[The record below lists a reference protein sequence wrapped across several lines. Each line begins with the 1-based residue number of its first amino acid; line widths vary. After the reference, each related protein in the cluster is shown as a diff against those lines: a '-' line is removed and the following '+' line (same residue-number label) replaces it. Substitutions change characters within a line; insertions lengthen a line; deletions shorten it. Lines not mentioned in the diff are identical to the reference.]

1 MSTQT
6 RSRGLAV
13 MSLTIA
19 GLILVSIPI
28 LGHHG
33 TGISYD
39 QDRWVSVTGTVI
51 EFAWKN
57 PHSQLYLAV
66 TDEKGNTVRWGLE
79 MSSPGVMIRQ
89 GWTNRQFKP
98 GDQVT
103 VSVHPSRT
111 GAPVG
116 ECIPCSGT
124 LNGKELPKPLPANEA
139 QPAATDQKQ

>member
-1 MSTQT
+1 MITQS
-6 RSRGLAV
+6 RSRVLIV
-13 MSLTIA
+13 MSLIIV
-19 GLILVSIPI
+19 GLTLVSIPTF
-28 LGHHG
+28 GHHG

-39 QDRWVSVTGTVI
+39 QNIWVPVTGTVL

-66 TDEKGNTVRWGLE
+66 TDDKGNTVRWGIE
-79 MSSPGVMIRQ
+79 MNSPGVMIRQ
-89 GWTNRQFKP
+89 GWTNHQFKP

-116 ECIPCSGT
+116 ECIPCSGL
-124 LNGKELPKPLPANEA
+124 LNGKELPKPTATEER
-139 QPAATDQKQ
+139 QPAAPEEKQ

>member
-1 MSTQT
+1 MRTQT
-6 RSRGLAV
+6 RSRALVV
-13 MSLTIA
+13 MSLTII
-19 GLILVSIPI
+19 GLILVSIPTF
-28 LGHHG
+28 GHHG

-39 QDRWVSVTGTVI
+39 QDKWVAVTGTVL

-66 TDEKGNTVRWGLE
+66 TDDKGNTVRWGLE

-116 ECIPCSGT
+116 ECIPCAGI
-124 LNGKELPKPLPANEA
+124 LNGKELPKPTPANEG
-139 QPAATDQKQ
+139 PPTATDQKP

>member
-1 MSTQT
+1 MRTQMRGRVLIVVLLT
-6 RSRGLAV
+6 IIGLA
-13 MSLTIA
+13 
-19 GLILVSIPI
+19 LVSMPTF
-28 LGHHG
+28 GHHG

-39 QDRWVSVTGTVI
+39 QDKWVSVTGIVL

-66 TDEKGNTVRWGLE
+66 TDDKGNTVRWGLE

-89 GWTNRQFKP
+89 GWNNRQFKP

-124 LNGKELPKPLPANEA
+124 LNGKELPKPTPANERS
-139 QPAATDQKQ
+139 ATAPEEKQ

>member
-1 MSTQT
+1 MKAQT
-6 RSRGLAV
+6 RRKGLAV
-13 MSLTIA
+13 MSLTIV

-39 QDRWVSVTGTVI
+39 QDKWVAVTGTVI

-66 TDEKGNTVRWGLE
+66 TDDKGNTVRWGLE

-89 GWTNRQFKP
+89 GWTNRQFKA

-103 VSVHPSRT
+103 LSVHPSRT

-116 ECIPCSGT
+116 ECIPCVGT
-124 LNGKELPKPLPANEA
+124 LNGKELPRPPANER
-139 QPAATDQKQ
+139 PAAAAEEKQ

>member
-1 MSTQT
+1 MKAQT
-6 RSRGLAV
+6 RWKGLAV
-13 MSLTIA
+13 MSLTIV

-39 QDRWVSVTGTVI
+39 QDKWVAVTGTVI

-103 VSVHPSRT
+103 VNVHPSRT

-116 ECIPCSGT
+116 ECIPCAGT
-124 LNGKELPKPLPANEA
+124 LNGKELPKPLPANEP
-139 QPAATDQKQ
+139 QPPADQKQ

>member
-39 QDRWVSVTGTVI
+39 QDKWVAVTGTVI

-66 TDEKGNTVRWGLE
+66 TDDKGNTVRWGLE

-89 GWTNRQFKP
+89 GWNNRQFKP

-124 LNGKELPKPLPANEA
+124 LNGKELPKPTPANERS
-139 QPAATDQKQ
+139 ATALEEKQ

>member
-1 MSTQT
+1 MRTQT
-6 RSRGLAV
+6 RNRALVV
-13 MSLTIA
+13 MSLIIIA
-19 GLILVSIPI
+19 LILVSIPTF
-28 LGHHG
+28 GHHG

-39 QDRWVSVTGTVI
+39 QDVWVSVTGTVL

-57 PHSQLYLAV
+57 PHSQLYIAV

-89 GWTNRQFKP
+89 GWTNRQFKA

-103 VSVHPSRT
+103 LSVHPSRT

-116 ECIPCSGT
+116 ECIPCVGT
-124 LNGKELPKPLPANEA
+124 LNGKELPRPPANER
-139 QPAATDQKQ
+139 PATAGEEKQ

>member
-1 MSTQT
+1 MRTQT
-6 RSRGLAV
+6 RGRALLV
-13 MSLTIA
+13 MALTII
-19 GLILVSIPI
+19 GLVLVAIPSF
-28 LGHHG
+28 GHHG

-39 QDRWVSVTGTVI
+39 QDKWVPVTGTVL

-66 TDEKGNTVRWGLE
+66 TDDKGNTVRYGIE
-79 MSSPGVMIRQ
+79 MNSPGVMIRQ

-103 VSVHPSRT
+103 VNVHPSRT

-116 ECIPCSGT
+116 ECIPCTGT
-124 LNGKELPKPLPANEA
+124 LNGIELPKPAPANEA
-139 QPAATDQKQ
+139 QPAADGK

>member
-1 MSTQT
+1 MRIHT
-6 RSRGLAV
+6 RSKGWRVIPITIIGL
-13 MSLTIA
+13 T
-19 GLILVSIPI
+19 LVSIPTF
-28 LGHHG
+28 GHHG

-39 QDRWVSVTGTVI
+39 QDKWVTVTGTVL

-66 TDEKGNTVRWGLE
+66 MDDKGNTVRYGIE
-79 MSSPGVMIRQ
+79 MNSPGVMIRQ

-98 GDQVT
+98 GDQVS
-103 VSVHPSRT
+103 VNVHPSRT

-124 LNGKELPKPLPANEA
+124 LNGKELPKPTAANET
-139 QPAATDQKQ
+139 QSTATDAK

>member
-1 MSTQT
+1 MRTQIG
-6 RSRGLAV
+6 SRARLV
-13 MSLTIA
+13 ISLTIV
-19 GLILVSIPI
+19 GLILISIPTF
-28 LGHHG
+28 GHHG

-39 QDRWVSVTGTVI
+39 QDVWVSVTGTVL

-57 PHSQLYLAV
+57 PHSQLYIAV
-66 TDEKGNTVRWGLE
+66 MDGKGNTVRWGLE

-103 VSVHPSRT
+103 LSVHPSRT

-116 ECIPCSGT
+116 ECIPCVGT
-124 LNGKELPKPLPANEA
+124 LNGKELPRPPANERPVTA
-139 QPAATDQKQ
+139 GEEKQ

>member
-1 MSTQT
+1 MSAQT
-6 RSRGLAV
+6 RSKGLVV
-13 MSLTIA
+13 MSLTIV

-39 QDRWVSVTGTVI
+39 QDKWVAVTGTVI

-66 TDEKGNTVRWGLE
+66 TDDKGNTVRWGLE

-116 ECIPCSGT
+116 ECIPCAGT

-139 QPAATDQKQ
+139 QPTAADQKQ

>member
-1 MSTQT
+1 MKAQT
-6 RSRGLAV
+6 RRKGLAV
-13 MSLTIA
+13 MSLTLV

-39 QDRWVSVTGTVI
+39 QDKWVAVTGTVI

-103 VSVHPSRT
+103 VNVHPSRT

-116 ECIPCSGT
+116 ECIPCAGT

-139 QPAATDQKQ
+139 QPPADQKQ

>member
-1 MSTQT
+1 MRTQT
-6 RSRGLAV
+6 RNRGLVV
-13 MSLTIA
+13 MSLTMI
-19 GLILVSIPI
+19 GLILVSIPTF
-28 LGHHG
+28 GHHG

-39 QDRWVSVTGTVI
+39 QDKWVTVTGTVL

-66 TDEKGNTVRWGLE
+66 TDDKGNTVRWGLE

-89 GWTNRQFKP
+89 GWNNRQFKP

-103 VSVHPSRT
+103 VNVHPSRT

-124 LNGKELPKPLPANEA
+124 LNGKELPKPLANERPSTA
-139 QPAATDQKQ
+139 PEEKQ

>member
-1 MSTQT
+1 
-6 RSRGLAV
+6 

-39 QDRWVSVTGTVI
+39 QDKWVAVTGTVI

-66 TDEKGNTVRWGLE
+66 TDDKGNTVRWGLE

-103 VSVHPSRT
+103 VNVHPSRT

-139 QPAATDQKQ
+139 QPPATDQKQ

>member
-1 MSTQT
+1 MKTHAK
-6 RSRGLAV
+6 SRVLVV
-13 MSLTIA
+13 MSLTIV
-19 GLILVSIPI
+19 GLIFVSTPTS
-28 LGHHG
+28 GHHG

-39 QDRWVSVTGTVI
+39 QNIWVPVTGTVL

-66 TDEKGNTVRWGLE
+66 TDDKGNTVRWGLE

-89 GWTNRQFKP
+89 GWNNRQFKP
-98 GDQVT
+98 GDIVT

-116 ECIPCSGT
+116 ECIPCAGT
-124 LNGKELPKPLPANEA
+124 LNGKELPKPPTNERP
-139 QPAATDQKQ
+139 PAAPDEKQ

>member
-1 MSTQT
+1 MRTQT
-6 RSRGLAV
+6 RSGARLVVA
-13 MSLTIA
+13 LTII
-19 GLILVSIPI
+19 GLILVSIPTF
-28 LGHHG
+28 GHHG

-39 QDRWVSVTGTVI
+39 QDKWVTVTGTVL

-66 TDEKGNTVRWGLE
+66 TDDKGNTVRWGLE

-89 GWTNRQFKP
+89 GWNNRQFKP

-103 VSVHPSRT
+103 VNVHPSRT

-124 LNGKELPKPLPANEA
+124 LNGKELPKPLANERPSTA
-139 QPAATDQKQ
+139 PEEKQ

>member
-1 MSTQT
+1 MKAQT
-6 RSRGLAV
+6 RRKGLAV
-13 MSLTIA
+13 MSLTLV

-39 QDRWVSVTGTVI
+39 QDKWVAVTGTVI

-116 ECIPCSGT
+116 ECIPCAGT

-139 QPAATDQKQ
+139 QPPADQKQ

>member
-6 RSRGLAV
+6 RSKGLAV
-13 MSLTIA
+13 MSLTFVA
-19 GLILVSIPI
+19 LILVSIPI

-39 QDRWVSVTGTVI
+39 QDKWVAVTGTVI

-103 VSVHPSRT
+103 VNVHPSRT

-116 ECIPCSGT
+116 ECIPCAGT

>member
-6 RSRGLAV
+6 RSKGLVV
-13 MSLTIA
+13 MSLTIV

-39 QDRWVSVTGTVI
+39 QDRWVAVTGTVI

-66 TDEKGNTVRWGLE
+66 TDDKGNTVRWGLE

-124 LNGKELPKPLPANEA
+124 LNGKELPKPVPANETQA
-139 QPAATDQKQ
+139 TTTDQKQ

>member
-1 MSTQT
+1 MKTHAK
-6 RSRGLAV
+6 SRVLVV
-13 MSLTIA
+13 MSLTVV
-19 GLILVSIPI
+19 GLIFVSTPTS
-28 LGHHG
+28 GHHG

-39 QDRWVSVTGTVI
+39 QNIWVPVTGTVL

-66 TDEKGNTVRWGLE
+66 TDDKGNTVRYGIE
-79 MSSPGVMIRQ
+79 MNSPGVMIRQ
-89 GWTNRQFKP
+89 GWTNHQFKP

-124 LNGKELPKPLPANEA
+124 LNGKELPKPLPADR
-139 QPAATDQKQ
+139 QLTDTETKQ

>member
-1 MSTQT
+1 M
-6 RSRGLAV
+6 RII
-13 MSLTIA
+13 SLTII
-19 GLILVSIPI
+19 GLILVSIPTF
-28 LGHHG
+28 GHHG

-39 QDRWVSVTGTVI
+39 QDKWVAVTGTVL

-66 TDEKGNTVRWGLE
+66 TDDKGNTVRWGLE

-98 GDQVT
+98 GDVVT

-111 GAPVG
+111 GAPVVSVFPVRG
-116 ECIPCSGT
+116 R
-124 LNGKELPKPLPANEA
+124 LMGKSFKTSARERNTVNARRR
-139 QPAATDQKQ
+139 KQ

>member
-1 MSTQT
+1 MRTQT
-6 RSRGLAV
+6 RSRAFVV
-13 MSLTIA
+13 MSLIIIA
-19 GLILVSIPI
+19 LILVSIPTF
-28 LGHHG
+28 GHHG

-39 QDRWVSVTGTVI
+39 QDVWVSVTGTVL

-66 TDEKGNTVRWGLE
+66 TDDKGNTVRWGLE

-89 GWTNRQFKP
+89 GWNNRQFKP

-124 LNGKELPKPLPANEA
+124 LNGKELPKPTPANERS
-139 QPAATDQKQ
+139 ATAPEEKQ

>member
-1 MSTQT
+1 MRTQT
-6 RSRGLAV
+6 RSRAFVV
-13 MSLTIA
+13 MSLIIIA
-19 GLILVSIPI
+19 LILVSIPTF
-28 LGHHG
+28 GHHG

-39 QDRWVSVTGTVI
+39 QDVWVSVTGTVL

-57 PHSQLYLAV
+57 PHSQLYISV
-66 TDEKGNTVRWGLE
+66 TDDKGNSVRWGLE

-103 VSVHPSRT
+103 LSVHPSRT

-116 ECIPCSGT
+116 ECIPCVGT
-124 LNGKELPKPLPANEA
+124 LNGKELPRPPANER
-139 QPAATDQKQ
+139 PAAAPEEKQ

>member
-1 MSTQT
+1 MKAQT
-6 RSRGLAV
+6 RRKGLAV
-13 MSLTIA
+13 MSLTIV

-39 QDRWVSVTGTVI
+39 QDKWVAVTGTVI

-103 VSVHPSRT
+103 VNVHPSRT

-116 ECIPCSGT
+116 ECIPCAGT

-139 QPAATDQKQ
+139 QPPADQKQ

>member
-1 MSTQT
+1 MRTQMRGRVLIVVLRT
-6 RSRGLAV
+6 IIGLA
-13 MSLTIA
+13 
-19 GLILVSIPI
+19 LVSMPTF
-28 LGHHG
+28 GHHG

-39 QDRWVSVTGTVI
+39 QDKWVSVTGIVL

-66 TDEKGNTVRWGLE
+66 TDDKGNTVRWGLE

-89 GWTNRQFKP
+89 GWNNRQFKP

-124 LNGKELPKPLPANEA
+124 LNGKELPKPTPANERS
-139 QPAATDQKQ
+139 ATAPEEKQ